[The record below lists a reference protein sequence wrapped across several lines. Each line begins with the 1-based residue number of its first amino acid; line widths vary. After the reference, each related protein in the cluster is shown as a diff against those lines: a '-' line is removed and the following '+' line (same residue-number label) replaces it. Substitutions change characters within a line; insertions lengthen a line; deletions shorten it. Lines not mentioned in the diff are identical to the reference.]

1 MSNAIQI
8 HQIATRLIAL
18 HGPEARSFAATKA
31 DEMLASG
38 KLYERR
44 TWRRIQEEVER
55 ALGRDLLGDFP
66 GLGAALYHD
75 RDRAE
80 PLALFTPCADETDAH
95 DPAINPPCSTASLAT
110 KWMSS

>member
-1 MSNAIQI
+1 MSNTIQI

-18 HGPEARSFAATKA
+18 HGPEARTVAANKA

-66 GLGAALYHD
+66 GLVAGLY
-75 RDRAE
+75 RDSAE
-80 PLALFTPCADETDAH
+80 PLALFTPFADETDAN
-95 DPAINPPCSTASLAT
+95 DPAANPQFFTAWPLST